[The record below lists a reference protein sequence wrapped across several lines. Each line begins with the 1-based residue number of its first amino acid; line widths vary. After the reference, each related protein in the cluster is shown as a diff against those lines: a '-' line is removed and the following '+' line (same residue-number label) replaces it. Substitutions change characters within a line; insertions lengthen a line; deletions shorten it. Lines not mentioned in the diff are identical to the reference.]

1 MTYRRIL
8 QEATN
13 KLKESQIIEYE
24 NDAWLLFEF
33 IFDMSRHQYFMQ
45 MNDEETDEEMIRQ
58 YMEAIELRAKHMPVQ
73 YITETQ
79 NFMGLTFH
87 VNENVLIPRFD
98 TEILV
103 EKALNILEG
112 METKKVN
119 SVSRP
124 LRVLDMCTGSG
135 CIAISIAKL
144 SKVPVE
150 VVAVDVS
157 SEALEIAKCN
167 GEFNDVSNVKFIESN
182 LFEKINEN
190 ICGKNSKECGTMGA
204 SPLYDMIISNPPYIP
219 SKVVDGLMPE
229 VRDHEP
235 RLALDGTEDGL
246 WFYRRITEESV
257 KYIREQGYLLYEI
270 GCEQGE
276 SVSQMMTECG
286 YSDIQIVK
294 DLAGLD
300 RVVLGRKLKKL
311 Q

>member
-157 SEALEIAKCN
+157 PGALEVAKCN

-257 KYIREQGYLLYEI
+257 RYIREQGYLLYEI